1 MATLFGSNL
10 LGAGRELVF
19 QSSTARHRVE
29 AKTTQLCALGVLP
42 VHSVHVS
49 AEWDLAPL
57 GQGRDSKTHIRCP
70 EFAPTAIV
78 IIVVIIII
86 VVIVIVIVVTII
98 IILKQ
103 GPTELRL
110 TLNSQRNW
118 E

>member
-1 MATLFGSNL
+1 M
-10 LGAGRELVF
+10 
-19 QSSTARHRVE
+19 E
-29 AKTTQLCALGVLP
+29 AKTTQLRALGVLL

-78 IIVVIIII
+78 IIVVI
-86 VVIVIVIVVTII
+86 VIVIVVTII